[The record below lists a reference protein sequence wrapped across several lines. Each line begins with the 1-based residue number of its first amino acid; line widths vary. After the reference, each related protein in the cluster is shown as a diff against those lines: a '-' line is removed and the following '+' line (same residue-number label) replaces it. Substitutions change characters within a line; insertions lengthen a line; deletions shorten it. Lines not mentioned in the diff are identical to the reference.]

1 MAESKEEKKPTKAV
15 TDTQNEVAGELAS
28 VLNKRFE
35 QVSGQDKKEKGLGK
49 FFSFGD
55 STKTILSSVEKSMFL
70 QTSFLESIN
79 STLKNSNLIA
89 AEAREDEKRKD
100 ALSGIG
106 DDDKPEKKD
115 KELKSIFAAMSDKFK
130 EGKED
135 FRKKASDTLLGDEDD
150 SFLKKAGKVLATAY
164 LGGKAVSGFVGN
176 LADKAFN
183 KLGFSDE
190 KSKAMGETTGDA
202 AGLGTGAS
210 VIAMSLKK
218 FGLKGPG
225 GLQAFATAAVSKI
238 TYDALGSLDVDGDG
252 KILGVQKELVQG
264 VGAGLAG
271 VGTFIASGKAFGA
284 VGKSLSKGFGAVKA
298 KLGIKTKIPTPKAPG
313 APTGKAPK
321 APKLP
326 TPKAPP
332 TPKIPSALNVNTSGI
347 ANQGRPSTVKAVAE
361 RLKSINPSKLSKFS
375 KFFKFAGPAAAIIP
389 SLIDPA
395 LAIMNDAPDDVV
407 KKEIAGA
414 LGSIGGA
421 TLGLLAGGALGTAIP
436 IPFIGSGIGGF
447 IGGIAGAFGGEYI
460 AEKIADFFMGGPQ
473 VGKEEKKELED
484 AQKGGI
490 GKKGKRGGSKKK
502 PSEMVGA
509 KITSAPSD
517 EQRVADAQVNADA
530 TSKALADFESTAKS
544 GRTVT
549 EVDDFGFETTK
560 TVFDDAKEQAQ
571 FDKLNAAKFDAENKL
586 FDANNKL
593 ITGDEFQTAGMFE
606 KLQFLQEKGF
616 LPEGESQIEM
626 GKFVGGPLSGMT
638 PDEAISMY
646 VAQQASTQKA
656 TAKFKDGKIPGKVTS
671 ASGDDM
677 GLSVEEAEKQLADA
691 KAAFAKA
698 EEDGSISEGFTQDEL
713 QADIAF
719 AEKDLRDANARAA
732 ASVAGIQS
740 APDKL
745 MAKSKAISDDKATQ
759 DKQGKAVMMQNLN
772 KGGDTITNTNKGGD
786 STTINVLKGGNT
798 SLANAH
804 IPVPQAI

>member
-1 MAESKEEKKPTKAV
+1 MAESEEEKKPTKAV

-35 QVSGQDKKEKGLGK
+35 QVSGQNKKEKGFGK

-79 STLKNSNLIA
+79 TTLKNSNLIA
-89 AEAREDEKRKD
+89 AEQREDAQRQANLD
-100 ALSGIG
+100 SVSGEDPG
-106 DDDKPEKKD
+106 PAPSSGSSDP
-115 KELKSIFAAMSDKFK
+115 KSIFAAMSERFAD
-130 EGKED
+130 GKEN
-135 FRKKASDTLLGDEDD
+135 FKRKASDTLLGAEDD
-150 SFLKKAGKVLATAY
+150 SFLKKAGKTLATAY

-176 LADKAFN
+176 LADKAF
-183 KLGFSDE
+183 KGLGFGDK

-298 KLGIKTKIPTPKAPG
+298 KLGFKTKIPTPKVPG
-313 APTGKAPK
+313 APTGKVPK

-326 TPKAPP
+326 TPKA
-332 TPKIPSALNVNTSGI
+332 PKIPSALNVNTSGI

-361 RLKSINPSKLSKFS
+361 RLKSMNPAKLSKFS

-421 TLGLLAGGALGTAIP
+421 SLGLLAGGALGTAIP

-460 AEKIADFFMGGPQ
+460 AEKIADFFMGGSK
-473 VGKEEKKELED
+473 VGKDEKKELED
-484 AQKGGI
+484 AQKGG
-490 GKKGKRGGSKKK
+490 KKGRRGGSKRK
-502 PSEMVGA
+502 PSEMASA
-509 KITSAPSD
+509 KVSSTASD
-517 EQRVADAQVNADA
+517 EKRFATAQSQVDA
-530 TSKALADFESTAKS
+530 TSKALSDFESTAKS
-544 GRTVT
+544 GKTVT
-549 EVDDFGFETTK
+549 EEDDFGFQTT
-560 TVFDDAKEQAQ
+560 TTTFDDAEEQAKY
-571 FDKLNAAKFDAENKL
+571 DKLNAAKFDAENEV
-586 FDANNKL
+586 FDAKNKM
-593 ITGDEFQTAGMFE
+593 ITGDEFKTAGMFE
-606 KLQFLQEKGF
+606 KLMFLQNKGI
-616 LPEGESQIEM
+616 LSEGESEIKM
-626 GKFVGGPLSGMT
+626 GKFVSGSFKGMT
-638 PDEAISMY
+638 PDEVISQY
-646 VAQQASTQKA
+646 VSPPVKSG
-656 TAKFKDGKIPGKVTS
+656 FK
-671 ASGDDM
+671 
-677 GLSVEEAEKQLADA
+677 
-691 KAAFAKA
+691 
-698 EEDGSISEGFTQDEL
+698 
-713 QADIAF
+713 
-719 AEKDLRDANARAA
+719 
-732 ASVAGIQS
+732 AGIKS
-740 APDKL
+740 NPESL
-745 MAKSKAISDDKATQ
+745 VAKSKAISDDKATQ
-759 DKQGKAVMMQNLN
+759 DGQSKAVLAQNLT

-786 STTINVLKGGNT
+786 STTVNVLKGGSN

-804 IPVPQAI
+804 LPVPQAV